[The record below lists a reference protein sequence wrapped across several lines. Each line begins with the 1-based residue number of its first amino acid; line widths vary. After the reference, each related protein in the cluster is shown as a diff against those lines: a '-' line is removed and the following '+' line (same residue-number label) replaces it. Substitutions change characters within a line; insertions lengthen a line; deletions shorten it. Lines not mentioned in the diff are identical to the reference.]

1 MKRKQ
6 RRQAAIGRQGHPG
19 ETRSPLH
26 AAVEPH
32 RAGRLDKAATL
43 YRRALKQRPEN
54 AEALHLLGVLL
65 HQQGK
70 HEEALRALEK
80 AVALEDGV
88 AMYHFNFGEVLRAL
102 DRAEEASARYRRA
115 LALEPANADVHFALG
130 TALLEQGDSDAAV
143 SSIRRALELRPGD
156 VEAWL
161 NLGNALADKGAPD
174 EAIAAFRRAL
184 AIAPGYAE
192 AHVNLGT
199 VLQQGGDWEGAVA
212 CFERALEVAPDFVEA
227 HYNLGVALAE
237 QDDLE
242 PAIAAYRAA
251 LAHDPEHTSA
261 LLNLGALLRRQGDA
275 EGAIESYR
283 QALEIKSDLAAAHI
297 NLGNLL
303 QQEGNLE
310 EAEAAFRKGV
320 AAAPDDALAWLSLG
334 NFLKAKGA
342 FDEAI
347 GCYRRGAERE
357 PNLAVIVINLGNA
370 LLEKGEL
377 DAALEQYRQALAMEP
392 ESAEAYFNLSVGLR
406 QQGKF
411 DAARQA
417 LERAIAIR
425 PVYAEALA
433 ATTELRAFTEDD
445 REIARLR
452 AALDKEERSPEQRIH
467 LNFALGKIYD
477 DLGRYDEAFAHFR
490 VANRLKDAE
499 MGFDAAANAALVRR
513 LRDTFDGDFLSA
525 RRDWGVPSE
534 LPVFVLGMPRSGTTL
549 VEQILSSHPA
559 VCGAG
564 ELRKLGEIADALP
577 ARLGTEPSFPECAAL
592 LDAAGVESLARE
604 YLDFLGGFAAEA
616 ARITDKMPHNF
627 LRLGLIALLLPAA
640 RIVHCRRDP
649 LDTCLSCYFQ
659 HFGSPYEFAYDLDS
673 LGAYYRDYEALM
685 AHWGKVLPGAM
696 LELQYEDLVADQEG
710 VSREIVAFCGLE
722 WDDRCLAFHDSPRP
736 VRTASQWQVRQ
747 PLFTS
752 SLGRWRH
759 YEKHLGPLRAALEGG
774 AG

>member
-1 MKRKQ
+1 MNRKQ
-6 RRQAAIGRQGHPG
+6 RRQAASGRRGHPG

-26 AAVEPH
+26 AAVEHH

-70 HEEALRALEK
+70 HEEALRALDK
-80 AVALEDGV
+80 AVRLDHRV
-88 AMYHFNFGEVLRAL
+88 APYHFNYGEVLRAL
-102 DRAEEASARYRRA
+102 GRAEEASARYRRA

-130 TALLEQGDSDAAV
+130 TALLEQGDSNAAV

-192 AHVNLGT
+192 AHVNLGA

-212 CFERALEVAPDFVEA
+212 CFERAIEVAPDFADA

-237 QDDLE
+237 RGQWE
-242 PAIAAYRAA
+242 PAASAYRRAA
-251 LAHDPEHTSA
+251 ACEAGHSGA
-261 LLNLGALLRRQGDA
+261 LLNLGALLRRQGDD
-275 EGAIESYR
+275 EGAIACYR
-283 QALEIKSDLAAAHI
+283 KALALQPDLGAAHF
-297 NLGNLL
+297 NLGNLF
-303 QQEGNLE
+303 E
-310 EAEAAFRKGV
+310 EKGELDRAEAAFRDAV
-320 AAAPDDALAWLSLG
+320 AAAPDDPAIRLGLG
-334 NFLKAKGA
+334 NVLKRQGKL
-342 FDEAI
+342 DEAI
-347 GCYRRGAERE
+347 ACYQHAATLD
-357 PNLAVIVINLGNA
+357 PAFMVAPLNLGNT
-370 LLEKGEL
+370 LMEQGRL
-377 DAALEQYRQALAMEP
+377 DEALESYRRALAIDP
-392 ESAEAYFNLSVGLR
+392 ENAQTHFNIGVALQSQGRFEA
-406 QQGKF
+406 
-411 DAARQA
+411 ATQA
-417 LERAIAIR
+417 LERALELR
-425 PVYAEALA
+425 PDFAEAVAGIAVSKAYREGDPEISRIEGLLA
-433 ATTELRAFTEDD
+433 DRDLAEAPRINLEFT
-445 REIARLR
+445 
-452 AALDKEERSPEQRIH
+452 
-467 LNFALGKIYD
+467 LGKIYD

-490 VANRLKDAE
+490 AANRLKDAE

-513 LRDTFDGDFLSA
+513 LRDTFDADFLA
-525 RRDWGVPSE
+525 PRRGWGVSSG

-549 VEQILSSHPA
+549 VEQILASHPE
-559 VCGAG
+559 VFGAG
-564 ELRKLGEIADALP
+564 ELRTMRDIVEGLP
-577 ARLGTEPSFPECAAL
+577 SRLGTETPFPECAAL
-592 LDAAGVESLARE
+592 IDEAGAAA
-604 YLDFLGGFAAEA
+604 LGGAYLSALREHSAEA

-627 LRLGLIALLLPAA
+627 LRLGLIALLLPDA

-659 HFGSPYEFAYDLDS
+659 HFGSPYEFAYDLEN

-685 AHWGKVLPGAM
+685 AHWGEVLPGAM

-722 WDDRCLAFHDSPRP
+722 WDDRCLAFHDTLRP

-747 PLFTS
+747 PLFAS

-774 AG
+774 AR